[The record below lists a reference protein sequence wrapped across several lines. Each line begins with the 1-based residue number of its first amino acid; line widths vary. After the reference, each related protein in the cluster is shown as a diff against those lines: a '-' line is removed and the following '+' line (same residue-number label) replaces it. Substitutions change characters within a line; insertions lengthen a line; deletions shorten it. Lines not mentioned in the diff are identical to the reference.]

1 MARLPAGVVEEVVKE
16 ASLTVVILWA
26 HLHKRELA
34 TFERIYFSV
43 VFFSFLRF
51 FWGFM
56 VITIYF
62 FCLSFELFV
71 FVFFFFFLLRIFFF
85 FFFSFLQVPPQYTG
99 CDNSVIWSCVIDDC
113 AICKPSIFINLDK
126 ELSLMKLQ
134 SADGP
139 TNRRT

>member
-85 FFFSFLQVPPQYTG
+85 FLDAPSHLYKRLCP
-99 CDNSVIWSCVIDDC
+99 SVC
-113 AICKPSIFINLDK
+113 P
-126 ELSLMKLQ
+126 
-134 SADGP
+134 
-139 TNRRT
+139 